1 MNDADPIE
9 LVLSKL
15 DGVRREHDGG
25 FVAKCPA
32 HDDHRPSLRVAKGDD
47 GKCLVH
53 CRAGCDAKAVV
64 AALGLEMRDLH
75 TPRSHAVTPRTRPT
89 NPQAERAADGF
100 ETANDAAKA
109 YAARLGRWS
118 HSWTYRDAAGKPI
131 GIVLRWSHPDGSKRD
146 VRPIWF
152 SAGKWR
158 QQSLSGER
166 PLFRLD
172 ALTNASR
179 VYVTEGEKCAE
190 LLASLGFA
198 ATTSS
203 GGSAAAHKSNWTAL
217 SGREVCILP
226 DEDGAGLK
234 YASEVRELC
243 EALTPPARVRIVRLA
258 DLRPDSGD
266 DIEQWLA
273 MRQEPRVAASELQ
286 ALTDAAFASD
296 ALDEPP
302 EGSVSLA
309 DVVSDAAFMEPPE
322 VIPSGM
328 VNFDRALPFGACE
341 VGTISVWGG
350 EPGAGKSRW
359 MVNLAA
365 SFARQG
371 VRVAYLFGEMTPK
384 RHSTR
389 LLLAQAD
396 LGNDALRSDHPEH
409 KQKLADAQ
417 QVLQTYGECIRW
429 FAPPLTLE
437 KLNAAAKWADVV
449 MLDPLQA
456 VRIAGHRHRH
466 EELEALMQH
475 CVGLCASHGI
485 VFQMNSTIA
494 KADDGRTRGLHD
506 AFKGGSEIEQYMDA
520 GWFIEATNDHGA
532 QTVRCLKQR
541 DGAKQPFTL
550 YVGHGGWRVATVPPT
565 EGGGQWI

>member
-1 MNDADPIE
+1 MNAFDPVE
-9 LVLSKL
+9 NLLGRLQS
-15 DGVRREHDGG
+15 VRRESDGG
-25 FVAKCPA
+25 YVAKCPA
-32 HDDHRPSLRVAKGDD
+32 HDDSRPSLRVAKGDD
-47 GKCLVH
+47 GRCLVH
-53 CRAGCDAKAVV
+53 CRAGCDAKSVM
-64 AALGLEMRDLH
+64 AAMGLEMRDLNASQ
-75 TPRSHAVTPRTRPT
+75 PD
-89 NPQAERAADGF
+89 AEIEQRHLQTFA
-100 ETANDAAKA
+100 TAKDAANA
-109 YAARLGRWS
+109 YATRLGRWS
-118 HSWTYRDAAGKPI
+118 HSWTYRDATGEPI
-131 GIVLRWSHPDGSKRD
+131 GLVLRWNHPDGSKRD

-152 SAGKWR
+152 IAGKWR
-158 QQSLSGER
+158 QQSLSSER

-172 ALTNASR
+172 ALTNAPR

-203 GGSAAAHKSNWTAL
+203 GGSAAAHKSSWAAL

-243 EALTPPARVRIVRLA
+243 EALTLPARVRTVRLA

-273 MRQEPRVAASELQ
+273 MRQEPRLAASELQ
-286 ALTDAAFASD
+286 AIADAAFAND
-296 ALDEPP
+296 APEEPP
-302 EGSVSLA
+302 DGSVSLA
-309 DVVSDAAFMEPPE
+309 EVIAHPAFMEPPE
-322 VIPSGM
+322 VLESGM
-328 VNFDRALPFGACE
+328 VNFDRALPFGASE

-365 SFARQG
+365 SFAQRG
-371 VRVAYLFGEMTPK
+371 VRVAYLFGEMTAK

-409 KQKLADAQ
+409 KQKLAAARQ
-417 QVLQTYGECIRW
+417 ALERFGQCIRW

-437 KLNAAAKWADVV
+437 RLNAAANWADVV
-449 MLDPLQA
+449 ILDALQA
-456 VRIAGHRHRH
+456 VRVSGYTHRH
-466 EELEALMQH
+466 EQLEALMQH
-475 CVGLCASHGI
+475 CVGLCSSHGI
-485 VFQMNSTIA
+485 VFHMNSTIA
-494 KADDGRTRGLHD
+494 KAEDGRTRGLHD
-506 AFKGGSEIEQYMDA
+506 AFKGGSEIEQYADA
-520 GWFIEATNDHGA
+520 AWFIEPANEHGS